1 MVLNGIPQLPIDINL
16 SIGKFCTKI
25 CLEENTIPKIK
36 NVYNPIIRTV
46 FKCSFLEIDDAN
58 ANNPAK
64 AKHHLCTIHIG
75 QG

>member
-1 MVLNGIPQLPIDINL
+1 MALNGIPQLPIDISS
-16 SIGKFCTKI
+16 SIGKFWTKI
-25 CLEENTIPKIK
+25 CLEENTIPKTK
-36 NVYNPIIRTV
+36 NAYNPIIKV
-46 FKCSFLEIDDAN
+46 MFKGLFLEKDNAN